1 MFHKTALCGL
11 TVCVTAQWW
20 PLTCILND
28 IASHA
33 RVLNHNNGAPT
44 INCHAT
50 TAGHAAYCGS
60 LLVASGSSIP
70 LHTKMSRWFNGI
82 HRPILSPWI
91 SKLWLWLGFLHGSFE
106 SFESIE
112 YRLSRL
118 LLLLLTLKY
127 VSRLSQNFISQN
139 DNISAQKDK
148 IVVAAKRPANT
159 ER

>member
-44 INCHAT
+44 IKSHAT

-82 HRPILSPWI
+82 HRPSLSPWI
-91 SKLWLWLGFLHGSFE
+91 SKLWLWLGF
-106 SFESIE
+106 
-112 YRLSRL
+112 SRIFWIFWIDWIQTVKTAAVAFNSEIRFPL
-118 LLLLLTLKY
+118 ITKFHF
-127 VSRLSQNFISQN
+127 SKRQHQRPERQNS
-139 DNISAQKDK
+139 SCREKT
-148 IVVAAKRPANT
+148 R
-159 ER
+159 